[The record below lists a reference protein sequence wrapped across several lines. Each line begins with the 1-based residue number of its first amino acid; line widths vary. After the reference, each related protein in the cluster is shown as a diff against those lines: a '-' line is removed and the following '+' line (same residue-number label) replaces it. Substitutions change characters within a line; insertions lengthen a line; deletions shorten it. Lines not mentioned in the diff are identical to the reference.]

1 MTVSPVGT
9 ICLQV
14 FSIKNPAIADGI
26 VDDEISLL
34 VGSKGK
40 LNHWPDHWA
49 EDGANHRAYK
59 DWSNNSRLVDDPRSD
74 PMTDIGSAHTALLAM
89 GEAIGT
95 AAEAIGF
102 ALKAAV
108 G

>member
-1 MTVSPVGT
+1 MPEGKGF
-9 ICLQV
+9 LLAMN
-14 FSIKNPAIADGI
+14 NPAIANGI

-34 VGSKGK
+34 VGSKGE
-40 LNHWPDHWA
+40 LNHRSDHWS
-49 EDGANHRAYK
+49 EEGANHRAHK

>member
-1 MTVSPVGT
+1 M
-9 ICLQV
+9 
-14 FSIKNPAIADGI
+14 
-26 VDDEISLL
+26 
-34 VGSKGK
+34 GSKGE
-40 LNHWPDHWA
+40 LNHRPDHWV

-59 DWSNNSRLVDDPRSD
+59 DWSNNIRLVDDPRSD